1 MFQYKLINN
10 FLTKNQ
16 SKDIL
21 DYSLNN
27 LKLGDGKILTDNGS
41 TIDSHRKS
49 KISFDKYLNFDF
61 LNKKVM
67 DLVLENVSI
76 NGHEILWNKRGYQFT
91 SYNSGDYYNW
101 HTDDSDGRYC
111 SVVIQLNEEYVGGN
125 LELKLD

>member
-49 KISFDKYLNFDF
+49 KISFDKYLNFD
-61 LNKKVM
+61 
-67 DLVLENVSI
+67 
-76 NGHEILWNKRGYQFT
+76 
-91 SYNSGDYYNW
+91 
-101 HTDDSDGRYC
+101 
-111 SVVIQLNEEYVGGN
+111 
-125 LELKLD
+125 